1 MEVILMDDISFKI
14 EKGDLMMV
22 SDDENM
28 IGACKR
34 RLDCYKDSP
43 YIYNDY
49 GSELETLIGLRK
61 SDVSLSLV
69 EQEVVNTLSQD
80 SRINSVSADA
90 EYTENGIKIDITID
104 YGDSSEASFDYTVG
118 EGLE

>member
-1 MEVILMDDISFKI
+1 MEDISFNLM
-14 EKGDLMMV
+14 KGDLV
-22 SDDENM
+22 LVGDDENM

-80 SRINSVSADA
+80 SRINNVSADA
-90 EYTENGIKIDITID
+90 EYTRDGIRINVTINYD
-104 YGDSSEASFDYTVG
+104 DDNELSFDYNIND
-118 EGLE
+118 